1 MTEGEAD
8 ILSLAHSN
16 YDQAKE
22 LFAINVHGCSLMD
35 ILSTI
40 LISPLLC
47 TIYQGLCDLLFKS
60 HWYNRC
66 PKSLLYVL
74 HVILEVI
81 LFPIPVLLVCTVY
94 SKRLYL
100 YMGLCLLSAL
110 LYYVNTKVQY
120 DDETKKNSALI
131 LSVGTVDSDV
141 KGYITAFRGIVVLY
155 TCIVILAV
163 DFPVFPRKFAKTY
176 LNGYSLM
183 DIGVGLYIV
192 TSGIVAPMK
201 RLDIMAFFK
210 RQFLLLILGL
220 SRLLFVRYSGYVV
233 NVVEYGR
240 DWNFFFTLFFVLFA
254 GFVLVNFVRSWTG
267 QALVGAGVL
276 AYYQFLLW
284 FGLAEFLHD
293 NKGKSLV
300 DLNAPGLFSCFGF
313 LALYLFAAAIGS
325 RLRQKGSQLRFLVA
339 SAACAAGAYACLA
352 RFVQPASR
360 RMCNASFVL
369 LVLLIALVIL
379 TVAYAINAFVGSFH
393 VPILLDAF
401 NRNQLTVFIVANALT
416 GVVNMTVKT
425 LLMSNQT
432 AMAILVIY
440 TLVVCLSAVLLPK
453 IRL

>member
-1 MTEGEAD
+1 
-8 ILSLAHSN
+8 
-16 YDQAKE
+16 
-22 LFAINVHGCSLMD
+22 MD

-300 DLNAPGLFSCFGF
+300 DLN
-313 LALYLFAAAIGS
+313 
-325 RLRQKGSQLRFLVA
+325 
-339 SAACAAGAYACLA
+339 
-352 RFVQPASR
+352 
-360 RMCNASFVL
+360 
-369 LVLLIALVIL
+369 
-379 TVAYAINAFVGSFH
+379 
-393 VPILLDAF
+393 
-401 NRNQLTVFIVANALT
+401 
-416 GVVNMTVKT
+416 
-425 LLMSNQT
+425 
-432 AMAILVIY
+432 
-440 TLVVCLSAVLLPK
+440 
-453 IRL
+453 